1 MYQELWDRIPGVWW
15 VKLLVVAVVVVV
27 IAALLLEVVFPW
39 VGPMLPGADVQ
50 VVSPD
55 SG

>member
-15 VKLLVVAVVVVV
+15 VKLLVVAIVVVV
-27 IAALLLEVVFPW
+27 IAALLFEVVFPW